1 MGQVNVAKLVSG
13 ALIIFMVMSYQPS
26 IFLLR
31 RVVSD
36 ASSLNPDEGGILWFL
51 YYIQKH
57 TAINFL
63 GRINIDCCVM
73 CTRIQLLIPELRSDV
88 INV

>member
-13 ALIIFMVMSYQPS
+13 ALIIFMVMSYQPY

-36 ASSLNPDEGGILWFL
+36 ASSLNPDEGGDSLVFILYSETYRNKF
-51 YYIQKH
+51 
-57 TAINFL
+57 F
-63 GRINIDCCVM
+63 R
-73 CTRIQLLIPELRSDV
+73 
-88 INV
+88 